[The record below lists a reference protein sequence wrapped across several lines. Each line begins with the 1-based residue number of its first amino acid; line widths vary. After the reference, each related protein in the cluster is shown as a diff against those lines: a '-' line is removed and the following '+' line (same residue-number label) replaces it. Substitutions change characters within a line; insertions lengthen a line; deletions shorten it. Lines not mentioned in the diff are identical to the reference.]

1 MKLSTALLSLS
12 ATAFA
17 DFGGEHTYDLPVY
30 GKPDYIDGV
39 QRWTDGEL
47 ASMPKKAEQPP
58 KDSCDDGQQIA
69 IPSYIHP
76 KDKPEAWS
84 ELLSYPRD
92 KVSVLV
98 ANIANGPNVTVNE
111 DWAPIISK
119 ASANGKKMLG
129 YVATGYLGRNSQA
142 FTTRDGSGDLK
153 SWISQIISDV
163 DRWYEQ
169 YGNSIGGIFFDEGLH
184 ECGANNE
191 YSEVYKRINN
201 YTKKKYKNAFTALN
215 PGSIVPKCYEDTM
228 DTLMTYEN
236 SYDTYINNYVPN
248 NWTASDPQK
257 IWHVVY
263 GVPENEVQRVSKLSS
278 ERGAGL
284 IQITDGVMPN
294 PYNTIPG
301 NSYMQKLMDS
311 VDGGSTPVAGPP
323 SKLGRLGD
331 IVRRQSNKKKCVQPI
346 SKKSFASSAP
356 TVPVGAMLALA
367 AAFAV
372 AF

>member
-1 MKLSTALLSLS
+1 MKFSIALLTLS
-12 ATAFA
+12 ATALA
-17 DFGGEHTYDLPVY
+17 DFGDEHTYDLPTY
-30 GKPDYIDGV
+30 GKPDYIEGV
-39 QRWTDGEL
+39 QRWTEDEL
-47 ASMPKKAEQPP
+47 AHKPAKNNTPS

-76 KDKPEAWS
+76 KDKPEAWN

-98 ANIANGPNVTVNE
+98 ANIANGPNVTFNE

-129 YVATGYLGRNSQA
+129 YVATGYLGRNTQA
-142 FTTRDGSGDLK
+142 TTTRDGARDVK
-153 SWISQIISDV
+153 SWVNQIIADV
-163 DRWYEQ
+163 DKWYDQ
-169 YGNSIGGIFFDEGLH
+169 YGHSIGGIFFDEGLH

-201 YTKKKYKNAFTALN
+201 YTKKKYHGAFTALN
-215 PGSIVPKCYEDTM
+215 PGSIVPQCYENTM

-248 NWTASDPQK
+248 NWTASDRQK

-263 GVPENEVQRVSKLSS
+263 NVPESEVQRVTKLSAD
-278 ERGAGL
+278 RGAGL
-284 IQITDGVMPN
+284 IQITDGVLPN

-301 NSYMQKLMDS
+301 VSYMNKLMAS
-311 VDGGSTPVAGPP
+311 VDGGSAPVAGPP
-323 SKLGRLGD
+323 SKLGKLGD
-331 IVRRQSNKKKCVQPI
+331 LVRRQSNKKTCVQPI
-346 SKKSFASSAP
+346 SKKNFASAA
-356 TVPVGAMLALA
+356 TALPVGTLLALGLA
-367 AAFAV
+367 TVV